1 MAEAVLARSPKDVQV
16 TTFFLVRHATHA
28 LLDRVL
34 AGRMQGV
41 SLNLQGR
48 IEAGRLAVRFAQ
60 ERLDRVQSS
69 PRERACE
76 TAAAITATAKVPLEI
91 VEALDEVD
99 VGEWT
104 GRPFAELSR
113 DPRWRSWNAA
123 RTRACAP
130 GGEAMSDAQARI
142 VTHLERMHR
151 QCPGARIAMVTH
163 AEIIRAA
170 VLHHLGLPLEAYD
183 RIEISPAS
191 MTILRIGK
199 DDAELTALNQA
210 VAA

>member
-1 MAEAVLARSPKDVQV
+1 M
-16 TTFFLVRHATHA
+16 TTLFLVRHATHA

-34 AGRMQGV
+34 TGRMHGV

-48 IEAGRLAVRFAQ
+48 VEAGRLAARFTQ

-69 PRERACE
+69 PRERARE
-76 TAAAITATAKVPLEI
+76 TAEAIAAAAHAPLEI

-104 GRPFAELSR
+104 GRSFAELSQ
-113 DPRWRSWNAA
+113 DLRWRAWNVA
-123 RTRACAP
+123 RSRAQAP
-130 GGEAMSDAQARI
+130 GGEAMSDAQTRI
-142 VTHLERMHR
+142 VAHLERMHGQR
-151 QCPGARIAMVTH
+151 PGARIAMVTH

-170 VLHHLGLPLEAYD
+170 VLHHLGSPLDAYD

-191 MTILRIGK
+191 VTILRIGK